1 MIIQIDFA
9 GDLPLYSQ
17 LRDQIVIGIAAG
29 LLKPG
34 EALPSVRRLAAD
46 IGINIHTVNKAY
58 ALLRDEGYI
67 VMDRRSGAAVAPRPL
82 DSRGF
87 FEHLADLLRPIAA
100 EAICHDLDAEQF
112 GRFCADLH
120 RQVRTVQDIR
130 EGHP

>member
-1 MIIQIDFA
+1 VIIQIDFA

-29 LLKPG
+29 LLQPG
-34 EALPSVRRLAAD
+34 EVLPSVRRLAAD

-67 VMDRRSGAAVAPRPL
+67 VMDRRSGAAVAGRPL

-87 FEHLADLLRPIAA
+87 SEHLADLLRPIAA
-100 EAICHDLDAEQF
+100 EAICHGLDAAQF
-112 GRFCADLH
+112 GQFCADLH
-120 RQVRTVQDIR
+120 HQVRAIRDIQ
-130 EGHP
+130 EEHP